1 MNTESNQM
9 TQQEVNDEI
18 KYILEFI
25 KQNED
30 TYKEDVCS
38 LNSLNIPLMFR
49 LRCLLFGHTTKLPK
63 IALQYH
69 EVTLRIDGDDGD
81 GDSVDT
87 IN

>member
-38 LNSLNIPLMFR
+38 LNSLNILLMFR

-69 EVTLRIDGDDGD
+69 EVTLKIDGD